1 MMYGA
6 ITNGSPT
13 FYMQLTQ
20 ADKDSIR
27 EAIEREMQNEAMYQ
41 GLTNGHSYKIWEM
54 MHGKTKGT
62 TIAEVIKAVMWLWYS
77 NNLSILN
84 IAIPWH
90 YLFVK
95 KIGDKLMSYTTGS
108 GSIDAYECVVKIL
121 EEIELPCIMV
131 WVNSNQ
137 QPAEVVHMPLFQCG
151 DVLEVKGKGD
161 VTVVGLERIVGDDVT
176 PFVYTVKVSGM
187 VRFKLYVRVE
197 SEQDGYWLASLD
209 INPTERFVVSKK
221 PNNTKEE
228 A

>member
-1 MMYGA
+1 MNNGA

-41 GLTNGHSYKIWEM
+41 GLTNGHSYKVWEM

-84 IAIPWH
+84 ISKPQH

-108 GSIDAYECVVKIL
+108 GSIGAHECVIKIL
-121 EEIELPCIMV
+121 EEIELPCCMV

-161 VTVVGLERIVGDDVT
+161 VTVIGLERIVGDDVT
-176 PFVYTVKVSGM
+176 PFVYIVRMSSV
-187 VRFKLYVRVE
+187 VRFKLYVRVA

-209 INPTERFVVSKK
+209 IDPTVKYVISKK

>member
-1 MMYGA
+1 MNNGA

-20 ADKDSIR
+20 ADRDSIR

-151 DVLEVKGKGD
+151 DTMYVDGEPAGVIVAIERNILAPSVPYTYTLKNGICVNIYADSGKNGEYTGFTREGD
-161 VTVVGLERIVGDDVT
+161 S
-176 PFVYTVKVSGM
+176 F
-187 VRFKLYVRVE
+187 
-197 SEQDGYWLASLD
+197 Q
-209 INPTERFVVSKK
+209 VSKH
-221 PNNTKEE
+221 KEDK